1 MPPVL
6 RRLTR
11 SVQRRMQSFF
21 DGTNREADENPDP
34 LLDVVQQYPIEA
46 AWFIKVVMFY
56 GSVSSLA
63 TIVPCGLFLLAFW
76 EPCRLCNRPLRCWL
90 ALHCLLQLM
99 QAPVRIV
106 FYLRVREIQR
116 LDGDI
121 QECMRQLTQAPAWR
135 TSKFVSI
142 ASYAWFVLGVVW
154 LLNSTYCDSCPGLY
168 RLSLGVVVASFLK
181 LLMTLVVF
189 NRCFPVRGEASLQA
203 KPRGAT
209 QELIDSLPLFEFGVE
224 EVEVRR
230 EGRRRSDSSCAVCL
244 CEFEGAEQLRRLPCN
259 HSFHQSCIDRW
270 LRRNQVCPLCLRDVQ
285 APADASLSRK
295 LKEVKSD

>member
-1 MPPVL
+1 MPPML
-6 RRLTR
+6 RRLSR
-11 SVQRRMQSFF
+11 SVQRLMLSFF

-34 LLDVVQQYPIEA
+34 LLDVVQQYPNEA

-90 ALHCLLQLM
+90 ALHCLLQLL

-135 TSKFVSI
+135 SSKFVSI

-168 RLSLGVVVASFLK
+168 RLSLTVVVASFLK

-203 KPRGAT
+203 KPRGAS
-209 QELIDSLPLFEFGVE
+209 QELIDSLPLFEFGAE
-224 EVEVRR
+224 EVEARR
-230 EGRRRSDSSCAVCL
+230 AEGRRRRDSSCAVCL

-285 APADASLSRK
+285 APTDASLSRK
-295 LKEVKSD
+295 LKEI